1 MAEDLALNVTDT
13 RVRKWGRL
21 KLGISDYR
29 DAAVTIPTTA
39 DALFD
44 STTFKPKAWPAG
56 VKELGYLTTDG
67 ISASRS
73 VSSSD
78 TNMLQ
83 SLAPVRSD
91 IESIVKTLK
100 GVLGE
105 SNAWT
110 NALYHGLPVAQWPA
124 TKDAAWMYADG
135 VTSGQAE
142 YVLWLLGVDGVGTQA
157 IFRSEIGFRVKV
169 VSIED
174 RAMNRSSSE
183 SFGLTF
189 GLYVDPVTGKDT
201 IRAEEGPGYTTHLT
215 YA

>member
-1 MAEDLALNVTDT
+1 MADDLTISVTDT

-21 KLGISDYR
+21 KLGISDYG
-29 DAAVTIPTTA
+29 DSAITIPTTA
-39 DALFD
+39 PALFD
-44 STTFKPKAWPAG
+44 STTHKPKAWPAG

-67 ISASRS
+67 ISAARS
-73 VSSSD
+73 VSSND
-78 TNMLQ
+78 TQMLQ
-83 SLAPVRSD
+83 SLTPVRSD
-91 IESIVKTLK
+91 LESMTKTLK

-110 NALYHGLPVAQWPA
+110 NALYHGLPVSSWPA

-135 VTSGQAE
+135 VVSDQPE
-142 YVLWLLGVDGVGTQA
+142 YVLWLAGVDGVGAAA
-157 IFRSEIGFRVKV
+157 IFRVEMAYRVKV
-169 VSIED
+169 TSIDE

-189 GLYVDPVTGKDT
+189 GLYVDPVTGKDN

-215 YA
+215 YT